1 MPDIVWRFGERI
13 RIIRRDQNL
22 SQEEFGQQLGLSRQT
37 INAYENDRARPS
49 LDLIAKI
56 CDSYNTAPNWL
67 LTGFGSPTQTR
78 SYQLSEGMDEQFAV
92 SEDNLSAEQMALI
105 NYVRANR
112 GTAER
117 LLHWLMSAAVQTNE
131 PLVPLPELDAD

>member
-1 MPDIVWRFGERI
+1 MSDISWQFGERI
-13 RIIRRDQNL
+13 RLIRRDQNL
-22 SQEEFGQQLGLSRQT
+22 SQEDFGQQLGLSRQT
-37 INAYENDRARPS
+37 INAYENDRVRPS
-49 LDLIAKI
+49 LDVIAKI
-56 CDSYNTAPNWL
+56 CDSYTIDPNWL

-78 SYQLSEGMDEQFAV
+78 SYQRSDGMNEQFAV

-112 GTAER
+112 GIAEK
-117 LLHWLMSAAVQTNE
+117 LLHWLMSAAVRTAD